1 MDKNK
6 RKKIILISVAAAI
19 ALVAAIIIWNTKF
32 SATRIAFVNYQVTTL
47 GQIAKSNHNSFVKIS
62 EVSLDDL
69 DELDRYDM
77 VFVNGMGLRVTAE
90 QRQQIED
97 AAITV
102 PVLTTAATSPENM
115 IISVDSLTEDTL
127 SQYLSA
133 GGRCNYASLLNYVRT
148 NIDCKVISD
157 NKGFPFERVE
167 ENQKFA
173 MRMFQRRT
181 GELCW
186 FALRLPDGSMWMVP
200 LEKIE
205 TLKGRGKR
213 RLTDHDIRTETW
225 PMERWLHWK
234 ETQPEDEE

>member
-1 MDKNK
+1 MTKTDNRTTGGRFEQDLSHLLHEHGFWVHVLQQNK
-6 RKKIILISVAAAI
+6 AGQPADII
-19 ALVAAIIIWNTKF
+19 ALRGSF
-32 SATRIAFVNYQVTTL
+32 HTL
-47 GQIAKSNHNSFVKIS
+47 
-62 EVSLDDL
+62 
-69 DELDRYDM
+69 
-77 VFVNGMGLRVTAE
+77 
-90 QRQQIED
+90 
-97 AAITV
+97 
-102 PVLTTAATSPENM
+102 
-115 IISVDSLTEDTL
+115 
-127 SQYLSA
+127 
-133 GGRCNYASLLNYVRT
+133 
-148 NIDCKVISD
+148 IDCKVISD

-225 PMERWLHWK
+225 PIERWLHWK